1 MYKWHTRA
9 KTRGNSRG
17 KGEKIEENR
26 IVFMGKFAFNLIEI
40 VLYARKNF
48 LSFLTGSEVEN
59 RDYYDRSCTSGIHE
73 EIREEKERK

>member
-1 MYKWHTRA
+1 MITMTDRVQVAYTSE
-9 KTRGNSRG
+9 NSRG

-48 LSFLTGSEVEN
+48 LSFLTG
-59 RDYYDRSCTSGIHE
+59 
-73 EIREEKERK
+73 